1 MAPQVSLGPPRVHAM
16 WPLPSDL
23 TSHPPPRSVHPSHTL
38 ALQAS
43 ALPAGGTLSPC
54 IHPFKSVFKCHL
66 IHPIGGAFPDRP
78 TQQCNYFSCLAKCL
92 APTPTD
98 TWRFIYLLIIC
109 FYLLKMQY
117 PGGKTMRLFF
127 SSPSYKSVTRT
138 VFGMWQVVDLLN
150 EWKQSSNSRKAF
162 CFALVTIKS
171 SQRYRTDET
180 HSLYRAEVHIQW
192 FLPVYICFICK
203 QQRHA
208 ICKVTDNSAFGA
220 FRI

>member
-127 SSPSYKSVTRT
+127 FLSFLQISDKDSVRH
-138 VFGMWQVVDLLN
+138 VAGSRLV
-150 EWKQSSNSRKAF
+150 EWMKA
-162 CFALVTIKS
+162 
-171 SQRYRTDET
+171 
-180 HSLYRAEVHIQW
+180 
-192 FLPVYICFICK
+192 K
-203 QQRHA
+203 QQFTESLLF
-208 ICKVTDNSAFGA
+208 CPCYY
-220 FRI
+220 